1 MDTRGPGPHLT
12 DAELFGLA
20 APASGEPQPLPEHL
34 SRCESCARALQEW
47 RGAMRELGR
56 EDVAVI
62 DDRPEEEWASARE
75 ATMSAVRRARPRRT
89 AAAVRWAAGAA
100 AVVLLVAFAM
110 PARRRRRYRPRPR
123 RRPAWPSR
131 RRRTARTTSSCA
143 TRSSSRRAAT
153 TTPTW
158 RSRRACETPAVLRA
172 SCSWRPRHWWPR
184 ASPRGSGGS
193 ARGSPRSWRCPP
205 SRRQAREDLRRR
217 QAEAHRPARRLREEA
232 VRL

>member
-47 RGAMRELGR
+47 RGAMRDLGR

-75 ATMSAVRRARPRRT
+75 AAMSAIRRSRPRGT
-89 AAAVRWAAGAA
+89 AAAVRWVAGAA

-110 PARRRRRYRPRPR
+110 PARH
-123 RRPAWPSR
+123 AK
-131 RRRTARTTSSCA
+131 TI
-143 TRSSSRRAAT
+143 
-153 TTPTW
+153 
-158 RSRRACETPAVLRA
+158 A
-172 SCSWRPRHWWPR
+172 ST
-184 ASPRGSGGS
+184 
-193 ARGSPRSWRCPP
+193 
-205 SRRQAREDLRRR
+205 
-217 QAEAHRPARRLREEA
+217 AEASAAMAFTSAADRDDDALLRDSEFIAQGGDDNSDLALEES
-232 VRL
+232 L